1 MANFERLRELI
12 EPIVTKMGYELV
24 RLSFTGGTTNPT
36 LQVMAERPD
45 TGQLVIDDC
54 AAISR
59 ALSDMLD
66 EVDPI
71 EGEYRL
77 EVSSPG
83 IDRPLT
89 RPKDY
94 ATWATHDARINTRVP
109 VNGRKRHNG
118 VLEGLDGEEVLFR
131 GEKDQEAYRIPLADI
146 DSAKLLLTD
155 RLVNATVPE
164 WREQVEAEA
173 AAQAEER
180 AARRAAGLPDK
191 RQPKEK
197 PLKGGKARGAKGKSP
212 KGNKSW
218 FAAVDAEEEAATK
231 ASENVSS
238 ETDDN

>member
-1 MANFERLRELI
+1 MANIERLRELI
-12 EPIVTKMGYELV
+12 EPIVTRMGFDLV
-24 RLSFTGGTTNPT
+24 RIAFTGGTTNPT

-54 AAISR
+54 AAISH
-59 ALSDMLD
+59 ALSEMLD

-94 ATWATHDARINTRVP
+94 ETWKTHDARINTRVP

-118 VLEGLDGEEVLFR
+118 VLEGLDGDEVLFR
-131 GEKDQEAYRIPLADI
+131 GEKDPEIYRIPLADI
-146 DSAKLLLTD
+146 DSAKLVLTD
-155 RLVNATVPE
+155 RLVDATVPE

-180 AARRAAGLPDK
+180 AARRAAGLPDRK
-191 RQPKEK
+191 QPKEK
-197 PLKGGKARGAKGKSP
+197 PLKGGKARGSKGKSP

-218 FAAVDAEEEAATK
+218 FAAVDAEEEAAAK
-231 ASENVSS
+231 ASGTVSP
-238 ETDDN
+238 ETDNT

>member
-1 MANFERLRELI
+1 MVNIERLRELI
-12 EPIVTKMGYELV
+12 EPIVTRMGYELV
-24 RLSFTGGTTNPT
+24 RISFGGGARNAT
-36 LQVMAERPD
+36 LQVMAERPE

-89 RPKDY
+89 RRKDY
-94 ATWATHDARINTRVP
+94 ETWATHDARINTSVP

-118 VLEGLDGEEVLFR
+118 VLVGLDGDEVLFQ

-146 DSAKLLLTD
+146 ASAKLLLTD

-164 WREQVEAEA
+164 WREQVEVEAAEQAEA
-173 AAQAEER
+173 R
-180 AARRAAGLPDK
+180 AARRAAGLKDPK
-191 RQPKEK
+191 PQKEK
-197 PLKGGKARGAKGKSP
+197 PLKGGKARGSKGKSP

-218 FAAVDAEEEAATK
+218 FAAVDAEEEAAAN
-231 ASENVSS
+231 ASRDVSS
-238 ETDDN
+238 EMDDN

>member
-12 EPIVTKMGYELV
+12 EPIVTKMGYDLV
-24 RLSFTGGTTNPT
+24 RISFSGGTTNPT

-89 RPKDY
+89 RAKDY

-109 VNGRKRHNG
+109 VNGRKRHTG
-118 VLEGLDGEEVLFR
+118 VLAGLDGEEVLFR
-131 GEKDQEAYRIPLADI
+131 GEKDDEIYRIPLADI
-146 DSAKLLLTD
+146 DTAKLVLTD
-155 RLVNATVPE
+155 RLVNAAVPE

-231 ASENVSS
+231 ASGDVSS
-238 ETDDN
+238 ETQDN

>member
-1 MANFERLRELI
+1 MVNIERLRELV

-24 RLSFTGGTTNPT
+24 RISFSGGASNAT

-59 ALSDMLD
+59 AISDMLD
-66 EVDPI
+66 ELDPI

-89 RPKDY
+89 RAKDY
-94 ATWATHDARINTRVP
+94 QTWATHDARINTRTP

-180 AARRAAGLPDK
+180 AARRAAGLKDPK
-191 RQPKEK
+191 PQKEK
-197 PLKGGKARGAKGKSP
+197 PLKGGKARGSKGKSP

-218 FAAVDAEEEAATK
+218 FAAVDAEEEAAAT
-231 ASENVSS
+231 ASRDVSS